1 MTGMT
6 VAHAKR
12 NFEFGVLNGFSVDA
26 TLGGWL
32 VVLDQAGYSIRLP
45 LLDARNHEPRVFKT
59 FDAAVAAAHSIGFTV
74 NSLRLV

>member
-12 NFEFGVLNGFSVDA
+12 NFEFGVLKGFSIDV
-26 TLGGWL
+26 TIGGWL

-45 LLDARNHEPRVFKT
+45 LLDARNHQPRVFKT
-59 FDAAVAAAHSIGFTV
+59 LDAAVSAAASVGFNV
-74 NSLRLV
+74 DSLRFA